1 MNMFPKLTWSQSP
14 SKKPED
20 YIIFSVF
27 FTDFFFALSVRFLLL
42 YFFAPVFG
50 GVHFHSND
58 KDIKVLCM
66 DRMKYNIFKMDVFFA
81 YFEGDVNKTDR
92 CALQVVYKEG
102 RKENCY
108 KYIMN

>member
-1 MNMFPKLTWSQSP
+1 
-14 SKKPED
+14 
-20 YIIFSVF
+20 
-27 FTDFFFALSVRFLLL
+27 
-42 YFFAPVFG
+42 
-50 GVHFHSND
+50 
-58 KDIKVLCM
+58 M

-92 CALQVVYKEG
+92 CALQVVSKAG